1 MAQAKQGDTVNVHYT
16 GRLDD
21 DTIFETS
28 QGHDPMQF
36 TVGVDRLLP
45 AFEETVIGMN
55 PGESR
60 TTKIPS
66 AEAYGPYHEEMVI
79 IIDRQRF
86 PDNLNPEIGQ
96 ELEVHQSDGQIVPV
110 LVTDVSESSVT
121 LDGNHPLAGKD
132 LTFDIQLVE
141 IL

>member
-1 MAQAKQGDTVNVHYT
+1 MAQAKHGDTVNVHYT

-21 DTIFETS
+21 DTVFETS
-28 QGHDPMQF
+28 QGRDPLQF
-36 TVGVDRLLP
+36 TIGVDQLLP

-60 TTKIPS
+60 TTNIPS
-66 AEAYGPYHEEMVI
+66 DEAYGPYHEGMVVKV
-79 IIDRQRF
+79 DRQRF
-86 PDNLNPEIGQ
+86 PDNLDPEIGQ
-96 ELEVHQSDGQIVPV
+96 ELEVHQNDGQIVPV
-110 LVTDVSESSVT
+110 TVTDVSESSVT

-132 LTFDIQLVE
+132 LTFEIRLVE